1 MNIAYANIKE
11 VQERYNLDNEY
22 HQSYLK
28 HLEAAHK
35 AYAAGGNESKLD
47 LARYKLET
55 TDTQIARTIALGNY
69 YLAYYQ
75 LLNTVGVETLQRDYI
90 DGIMSKINLAE
101 ARAEAKTAKERRA
114 SEALA
119 REFEKM
125 YNGVPLGNNT
135 MPEALRSRAEDLV
148 SDNQKQTQL

>member
-1 MNIAYANIKE
+1 M
-11 VQERYNLDNEY
+11 DHEY
-22 HQSYLK
+22 YVSYVK

-35 AYAAGGNESKLD
+35 AYSSGGNESKLD
-47 LARYKLET
+47 LARYELET

-75 LLNTVGVETLQRDYI
+75 LLNTVGVETLQKNYI

-101 ARAEAKTAKERRA
+101 AKAEVRTAKERRA

-135 MPEALRSRAEDLV
+135 MPEALRTRAEDLI
-148 SDNQKQTQL
+148 SENQKLTQL